1 MPIEDLVVRFDGV
14 SMRYGIGRDVL
25 SEVSFALAPGSFHFL
40 TGRSGAGKSTLLRLM
55 YLAHRPTSGLVELF
69 GRDSAALTRREL
81 PDIRRRIGIVF
92 QDFRLLDH
100 LNSFDNVALPLRV
113 AGAARKEVRSHV
125 TELLEWVGLADKLD
139 ALPPTLSGGEQQ
151 RIAIARAVIN
161 RPQLLIADE
170 PTGNVDDETASR
182 LLYLLQELN
191 RHGTTVVIATHS
203 EALVSRFAVPELHL
217 DGGRLV
223 LRRASAGAIA

>member
-1 MPIEDLVVRFDGV
+1 MEIEDFVVRFDDV
-14 SMRYGIGRDVL
+14 SMHYGAGNDVL
-25 SEVSFALAPGSFHFL
+25 SRISFSLVPGSFHFL

-55 YLAHRPTSGLVELF
+55 YLAHRPTQGRVELF
-69 GRDSAALTRREL
+69 GHDSTILSRREL

-100 LNSFDNVALPLRV
+100 LTAFDNVALPLRI
-113 AGAARKEVRSHV
+113 AGARRRETRNHV
-125 TELLEWVGLADKLD
+125 TELLQWVGLADKVH

-161 RPQLLIADE
+161 RPRLLLADE
-170 PTGNVDDETASR
+170 PTGNVDGETASR

-203 EALVSRFAVPELHL
+203 EALVSQFAVPELHL
-217 DGGRLV
+217 DGGHLS
-223 LRRASAGAIA
+223 LRRGAAVGTG